1 MNNVARIANFLPLPE
16 CCVSSSL
23 DLQMLAAQ
31 FYVHVWPIILLSIPA
46 GHGDGFK
53 DIE

>member
-16 CCVSSSL
+16 CCVPSSL

-31 FYVHVWPIILLSIPA
+31 FYVVWPIIPLSTPA
-46 GHGDGFK
+46 GHGNGFK
-53 DIE
+53 GIE